1 MNNYLTSLNYD
12 IQDNTEDYTEQLNVE
27 NEISK
32 ILSEYLGIN
41 VKIDK
46 ED

>member
-1 MNNYLTSLNYD
+1 MNNYITSLNYD
-12 IQDNTEDYTEQLNVE
+12 IQDNTEDYVEQLNVE

-41 VKIDK
+41 VKTDR
-46 ED
+46 EG